1 MKFFFDVK
9 TKRRLAV
16 LLKSIPNSVTR
27 ISAAVA
33 FTQSDILVET
43 CINKKIS
50 LEWWGLF
57 NSEIASKLDIVRKAI
72 SSPLIKFYPFAEYFH
87 PKVIVF
93 HGYGIYVGSHNMTKS
108 AMYDNVEAGVFI
120 EENELTDE
128 QNMELDEFF
137 DYLKKN
143 SVPATIEDVD
153 RIDEYI
159 QSTQIDNNKKEEIQ
173 TGLDDLFEE
182 QFGHLFIL
190 KSGVRD
196 YGREKGDTESK
207 RKLHFLQEWR
217 EAQNYLSIVQ
227 SHVLRT
233 CKQPAWVNPT
243 AELTIITDQLLHAYY
258 YTYLLKGNDEHKSI
272 EIVNNEYEKNRRDP
286 NLAIERAI
294 RWWET
299 LEVAPTSEDIH
310 INEWSIS
317 NRKILGYLRERDLS
331 QDEILTIMRQN
342 HAARNHARQIRNS
355 AFNLP
360 SDFKTDI
367 EKRVQIYVNWLVKQK
382 TDEKLTV
389 NDTMRYLLFNDKQSI
404 EERVYE
410 SVYSKKYRLEHFGR
424 SIIGELIGWGR
435 PELTHLRNNRVNKA
449 LRCLGYDVRLFSE

>member
-1 MKFFFDVK
+1 M
-9 TKRRLAV
+9 

-182 QFGHLFIL
+182 QFGHLLAPWKTTAFGGGDVL
-190 KSGVRD
+190 TGYAVR
-196 YGREKGDTESK
+196 
-207 RKLHFLQEWR
+207 
-217 EAQNYLSIVQ
+217 
-227 SHVLRT
+227 
-233 CKQPAWVNPT
+233 
-243 AELTIITDQLLHAYY
+243 
-258 YTYLLKGNDEHKSI
+258 
-272 EIVNNEYEKNRRDP
+272 
-286 NLAIERAI
+286 
-294 RWWET
+294 
-299 LEVAPTSEDIH
+299 
-310 INEWSIS
+310 
-317 NRKILGYLRERDLS
+317 
-331 QDEILTIMRQN
+331 
-342 HAARNHARQIRNS
+342 
-355 AFNLP
+355 
-360 SDFKTDI
+360 
-367 EKRVQIYVNWLVKQK
+367 
-382 TDEKLTV
+382 
-389 NDTMRYLLFNDKQSI
+389 
-404 EERVYE
+404 
-410 SVYSKKYRLEHFGR
+410 
-424 SIIGELIGWGR
+424 
-435 PELTHLRNNRVNKA
+435 
-449 LRCLGYDVRLFSE
+449 